1 MLRQNIFLFTLSGE
15 IDSPDLFTWA
25 MRSALGAVSHALLF
39 LPGLHGRLVGVIVK
53 KSGVESGTKTSPATG
68 SCLGVCSGW
77 VDRGR

>member
-53 KSGVESGTKTSPATG
+53 KKWGREWYKDVPCDRFLSGG
-68 SCLGVCSGW
+68 LFW
-77 VDRGR
+77 VG